1 MTAGSCALPN
11 NFVIVSGNSE
21 RREIGNM
28 AAGKTTDRRIARTKR
43 ALLDALHSL
52 ISEKDYDS
60 IVVKEI
66 LDRANVGRS
75 AFYTHF
81 IDKDDLLAQG
91 IYDIVG
97 GLPAR
102 HSQAGGNRNDGPLW
116 FSKTIF
122 EHVDRQRR
130 TTMHKLGRRGAVIL
144 HQRLKQVLVKLI
156 AEQLRS
162 EHRKQH
168 KRSDRIPA
176 DLLAQYLAGT
186 FVLVLNWWIESK
198 SQISPSA
205 VNDLFRS
212 LVMPTLSPN

>member
-1 MTAGSCALPN
+1 
-11 NFVIVSGNSE
+11 
-21 RREIGNM
+21 M
-28 AAGKTTDRRIARTKR
+28 ARGKATDRRIARTKR

-81 IDKDDLLAQG
+81 VDKDDLLAHG
-91 IYDIVG
+91 IQDIVG

-102 HSQAGGNRNDGPLW
+102 HSQAGESRNDSPLW
-116 FSKTIF
+116 FSQTIF

-130 TTMHKLGRRGAVIL
+130 TTMHKLGRRGAAIL
-144 HQRLKQVLVKLI
+144 HQRLNQVLVKLI
-156 AEQLRS
+156 AEQLRTGP
-162 EHRKQH
+162 RKH
-168 KRSDRIPA
+168 KGNERIPS

-198 SQISPSA
+198 SQISASA

-212 LVMPTLSPN
+212 LVMPTLASNSSRQATETTLNVTGW